1 MKNKKLVSNK
11 KILILGSA
19 VIDVIINIERL
30 PKAGEDITGVQKGQN
45 VGGCAYNVAK
55 ILKHLQIKH
64 DLCVPVGNG
73 PYADIIKSELYN
85 RNQSILI
92 EDTSADNGYSLS
104 LVEAD
109 GERTFITVDGIE
121 TKWSSSWFENIDIQI
136 YDYIYISGYGFQD
149 ANDSGDV
156 ILSFIRHKRMD
167 CQLILDPGPRLI
179 GKRFKDEVLKM
190 NTILELNEQEA
201 KALAE
206 NEDIFLAVEQLYAVT
221 QNPIIVTMGSKGTLC
236 YTSGKSELV
245 PVQIVKAIDTIG
257 AGDSHTAAFIAG
269 IAAGYELRDAC
280 VLANDIAS
288 RVVQHVGCCVL

>member
-1 MKNKKLVSNK
+1 MENKKLVSNK

-19 VIDVIINIERL
+19 VIDVIINIKRL

-45 VGGCAYNVAK
+45 VGGCAYNVAQ
-55 ILKHLQIKH
+55 ILKYLQIKH
-64 DLCVPVGNG
+64 DLCVPVGQG

-85 RNQSILI
+85 SNQSILI
-92 EDTSADNGYSLS
+92 EDTRADNGYSLS
-104 LVEAD
+104 LVEDD

-121 TKWSSSWFENIDIQI
+121 TQWLSLWFKNIDIQV
-136 YDYIYISGYGFQD
+136 YDYIYVSGYGFQEV
-149 ANDSGDV
+149 NNSGDA
-156 ILSFIRHKRMD
+156 ILSFIRNKRTD
-167 CQLILDPGPRLI
+167 CHLILDPGPRLI

-221 QNPIIVTMGSKGTLC
+221 KNPVIVTMGNKGTLY

-245 PVQIVKAIDTIG
+245 PAQRVKAIDTIG
-257 AGDSHTAAFIAG
+257 AGDSHTAAFLAG
-269 IAAGYELRDAC
+269 IAAGYGLREAC
-280 VLANDIAS
+280 VLANDIAA
-288 RVVQHVGCCVL
+288 RVVQNVGCCVI